1 MPNGRPRYVR
11 IYDSDKASPEHR
23 TIDRYTVIFT
33 GQRGKGQIITM
44 SADPFHPQGV
54 FCHTETSDR
63 RPPDLNEWGFAPQ
76 IGRAL
81 WGERDIQT
89 GQRLKLGVRIGF
101 WDLPTDCQR
110 AVVAEYCDLWDLER
124 PKWMQS
130 DAGVPKHERPIDINK
145 VKDGRAVMDVPDLA
159 GPEAA
164 AARREVVVAEHVD
177 GGLQPTPAYDELYEW
192 PKASRAA
199 HIALGLA
206 LAQAITDVI
215 GERKGAE
222 ADRAVELADVSK
234 TVMAH
239 QAVVEVLASQA
250 QLQAGYTYDW
260 PMLGSD
266 TGHEL
271 MELHGSLW
279 PGHPYLALRDKV
291 LNELAANELILDSGP
306 PDDLEQLMAQHPE
319 GPCGDLTCPKC
330 ISDDPD
336 EYTEHELAQQTQSE
350 DV

>member
-1 MPNGRPRYVR
+1 MRPRLHSYTHLWPKSNKPSCGVVSTHGTDGICQCSIARMSGPQRPKPKVRDTLTQKRPKPSAENSKRWASLMPNGRPRYVR

-145 VKDGRAVMDVPDLA
+145 VKDG
-159 GPEAA
+159 
-164 AARREVVVAEHVD
+164 
-177 GGLQPTPAYDELYEW
+177 
-192 PKASRAA
+192 
-199 HIALGLA
+199 
-206 LAQAITDVI
+206 
-215 GERKGAE
+215 
-222 ADRAVELADVSK
+222 
-234 TVMAH
+234 
-239 QAVVEVLASQA
+239 
-250 QLQAGYTYDW
+250 
-260 PMLGSD
+260 
-266 TGHEL
+266 
-271 MELHGSLW
+271 
-279 PGHPYLALRDKV
+279 
-291 LNELAANELILDSGP
+291 
-306 PDDLEQLMAQHPE
+306 
-319 GPCGDLTCPKC
+319 
-330 ISDDPD
+330 
-336 EYTEHELAQQTQSE
+336 
-350 DV
+350 